1 MKTHNK
7 ETIHKLARLYDAREK
22 SETIRKR
29 ASKTHNKYFFK
40 RSCKRL
46 ESIREEIKSI
56 EDILSINK

>member
-1 MKTHNK
+1 MNNK
-7 ETIHKLARLYDAREK
+7 ETVYKLTRLYDARKK

-40 RSCKRL
+40 CSCKRL